1 MTVAAA
7 MDDDPVID
15 RAELLA
21 RVAALEPL
29 LEETAGASEATGTMV
44 PAAVEALR
52 DAGLFRLWSPREIG
66 GYDISVPD
74 QLEVLVA
81 VARIDMSACW
91 TLMIGNSGSAVM
103 GTRLPDE
110 GVAQLFGDGA
120 WPTAASS
127 LTPAGRAR
135 RCDGGYRVS
144 GRWGFGSGIRH
155 ARGAMTNCMVEAPQ
169 SGGPEQVSAFVP
181 IEQLEILDDWHVPGL
196 RGTGSNSYVADD
208 VFVPDGF
215 VAVMR
220 PLKIHRGGR
229 RASGLH
235 LRLSIEHGAVA
246 LGGARRALDEVTT
259 QAVAKKRLAET
270 RTVADTQG
278 FQVELGRLE
287 AQFASLLAGTRAT
300 ALTFE
305 TALGGPAD
313 PLADAA
319 AAMRA
324 VCAHATEGCQ
334 AIVNRCLRY
343 AGAGA
348 IMPGNPLERLQR
360 DMTVAAQHYMMADKA
375 YEDLARLRL
384 DVAP

>member
-1 MTVAAA
+1 MTIAEPAVAS
-7 MDDDPVID
+7 PVVD

-21 RVAALEPL
+21 RVAALAPL
-29 LEETAGASEATGTMV
+29 LEETTVASETAGTMV
-44 PAAVEALR
+44 PQAVEALR
-52 DAGLFRLWSPREIG
+52 AAGLFRLWSPREVG
-66 GYDISVPD
+66 GYDVSVPD

-103 GTRLPDE
+103 GSRLPDD
-110 GVAQLFGDGA
+110 GVARLFADGP

-135 RCDGGYRVS
+135 RGEGGYRLS

-155 ARGAMTNCMVEAPQ
+155 ARGAMANCLVEDPQAGAPTQ
-169 SGGPEQVSAFVP
+169 ISAFVP
-181 IEQLEILDDWHVPGL
+181 VEQIEILDDWHVPGL

-208 VFVPDGF
+208 VFVPDCF
-215 VAVMR
+215 VAVLQ
-220 PLKIHRGGR
+220 PLKVHRGGA

-246 LGGARRALDEVTT
+246 LGGARRALDEVTQ
-259 QAVAKKRLAET
+259 QAAAKRRLRET
-270 RTVADTQG
+270 RTVADTQS

-287 AQFASLLAGTRAT
+287 ARYLSLLAGAREA
-300 ALTFE
+300 AAAFDA
-305 TALGGPAD
+305 ALGGPQAS
-313 PLADAA
+313 LAEAA
-319 AAMRA
+319 AVMRA

-334 AIVNRCLRY
+334 DIVNRCLRQ

-360 DMTVAAQHYMMADKA
+360 DMTVAAQHYMMADRA
-375 YEDLARLRL
+375 YEDLAGYRLAVTL
-384 DVAP
+384 